1 MCVWV
6 LLLYFLLSTKHTK
19 KPSSTKTKYVR
30 LGNHIC
36 ICRKYFLFKKKCFP
50 ELLISISTYISRNSW
65 KREFRVCVCVF
76 FSFIFRQFL
85 ALDVR
90 MEICILRAFLN
101 VVFHII
107 KYKRI
112 CNCIHQNVIFFASKR
127 RSFFLRCFGTH
138 MLFLSLFLDGFRVP
152 HTTLLRYFNVVLSNI
167 LSLAPSTHIYSNRF
181 SLSFPSYHF
190 FLSCVRAL
198 RLKSSCSWWSGL
210 CINEYTKEYF
220 RRMAYRTQKR
230 ELNEKPSTEG
240 GKYILFSRGLCFCCL
255 KKKRVT
261 FRACMSKQKHH
272 FFTF

>member
-1 MCVWV
+1 MCVGSA
-6 LLLYFLLSTKHTK
+6 FIFPPFNQTHK

-65 KREFRVCVCVF
+65 KREFRVCVRF
-76 FSFIFRQFL
+76 FLIHFSVISRARRTYGNMHFKGFSERRFPHNQIQTNLQLHTSKCDIFCFQ
-85 ALDVR
+85 
-90 MEICILRAFLN
+90 
-101 VVFHII
+101 
-107 KYKRI
+107 KK
-112 CNCIHQNVIFFASKR
+112 K
-127 RSFFLRCFGTH
+127 FFLRCFGTH

-230 ELNEKPSTEG
+230 ELNEKPSIEG